1 MKRFIAYLLVLLIAL
16 ACAPGLEKE
25 ITSNGLD
32 PALEGK
38 PVTITFSVPDVCLTN
53 PTKGLDDGDGD
64 IGGTPYL
71 DPDKLYLAVCG
82 HSQSIKY
89 IRKAEMDVDG
99 EGNPITTQ
107 VPVETIED
115 YPLPTEGI
123 STITMY
129 QFKVQLELSDGDRT
143 IHFLGNI
150 DENQLTSGA
159 YSYQILPTLVSYG
172 GKQAYWQ
179 KVFLPFIKPKYEN
192 NIPVIVGGSYVPDDD
207 TAARLRY
214 VPLIRNYAKIQVTDA
229 TDPDDGFELFSYAII
244 YYPTR
249 GSVVPYRSNVTG
261 GVDPFSFGV
270 SYDEDGNPT
279 DRLSGYEKC
288 SFNKL
293 DSELNY
299 PGYLLPNYAFD
310 QVIPEEQ
317 FFEHPENSNGRVIKY
332 DKNLPDQG
340 FYIYERTIPND
351 KLDPTFVI
359 IRGKFGNGD
368 EYYYYRLDLMEI
380 KSVDNESV
388 YQYYPIY
395 RNFRYNIQLNRI
407 SSIGVSSPELAAKS
421 SGIKDISADISM
433 RHLNDISNGV
443 TRLVVEPF
451 MSKTYTGPNEEG
463 YYYIYARFFNDLNSP
478 DPNTDWGAVSVELE
492 AMSDQSDDILTL
504 YDDVGNEVH
513 AFYPSSQEMGG
524 EPGFRII
531 RFNTKVPGN
540 ETQTQKIKITGRNL
554 YAHEEYPLYR
564 EVEITL
570 QKKQTMTVK
579 CGKQELALHKGA
591 KQEILVTIPAGLP
604 ESMFPLVFT
613 IEAELPTL
621 TPDNSIEGNNVPVS
635 SGPSISDNVT
645 YAGKHAIQFIR
656 TLPLDEYKNLTV
668 VDRKCTF
675 SSFFKSNRA
684 RSATTVWVQ
693 NDYFNKGSD
702 SFVNSEAPTG
712 HFWVKNVSAADV
724 NCVKINKGNLEY
736 DLDFDDEGWLSYTQ
750 NKAIEFGPGQ
760 KVSFRSTQ
768 TITSWRSGEFTC
780 YKKASGAGKKDAEFS
795 VGGNLASLILGDDYV
810 SEAATFSQNFSFI
823 DFFKG
828 HVNLKDASELE
839 FPMLTCQDQCYKSF
853 FDGCTGLLSGP
864 AVLPATTLAN
874 QCYRNMFLNCS
885 SLVNAPYLAATKIQ
899 SKCYERIFEGC
910 VSLQLIKMNGA
921 NYDANCFTDWVKNIP
936 GTGGEIWL
944 NPDIGNSKNWEN
956 IIPRSGNE
964 RWVVKKLPDGEIWK
978 YETQ

>member
-1 MKRFIAYLLVLLIAL
+1 MKRFIAYLILLFIAL
-16 ACAPGLEKE
+16 ACSPGLEKE
-25 ITSNGLD
+25 ITSKGLD

-38 PVTITFSVPDVCLTN
+38 PVTITFSVPEVGLASS
-53 PTKGLDDGDGD
+53 TKSLDDGEGD
-64 IGGTPYL
+64 IGPAPYL

-99 EGNPITTQ
+99 DGNPITTK
-107 VPVETIED
+107 VPVADIKD
-115 YPLPTEGI
+115 YPLPTEGV

-159 YSYQILPTLVSYG
+159 YSYQILPTLVSYA

-179 KVFLPFIKPKYEN
+179 KVFLPSIKPKYEN
-192 NIPVIVGGSYVPDDD
+192 NIPIIVNGSYVPDED
-207 TAARLRY
+207 TEARLRY

-229 TDPDDGFELFSYAII
+229 TDPNDGFELFSYAVI

-270 SYDEDGNPT
+270 SYDSEGNPT

-288 SFNKL
+288 DFNKL
-293 DSELNY
+293 DKELDY
-299 PGYLLPNYAFD
+299 LGYLLPNYVFD
-310 QVIPEEQ
+310 EDIPAEEY
-317 FFEHPENSNGRVIKY
+317 FEHPENSNGRVIKY
-332 DKNLPDQG
+332 DKNNPDLG
-340 FYIYERTIPND
+340 FYIYERTIPSD

-359 IRGKFGNGD
+359 IRGKFGDGN

-380 KSVDNESV
+380 KSVGNESV

-478 DPNTDWGAVSVELE
+478 NPNTDWGAVSVELE

-524 EPGFRII
+524 EQGFRII
-531 RFNTKVPGN
+531 RFNTKAPGN
-540 ETQTQKIKITGRNL
+540 ETKTQKIKISGRNL

-579 CGKQELALHKGA
+579 CNQQELPLYKGA
-591 KQEILVTIPAGLP
+591 KQEIMVTIPAGLQ
-604 ESMFPLVFT
+604 ESMFPLEFT

-621 TPDNSIEGNNVPVS
+621 TPDNSVAGNNIPVS
-635 SGPSISDNVT
+635 SGPSISDNVI

-656 TLPLDEYKNLTV
+656 TLTLDEYKKLPV
-668 VDRKCTF
+668 VDGKCTF
-675 SSFFKSNRA
+675 SSYFRSNRA

-702 SFVNSEAPTG
+702 SFVNAEEPTG
-712 HFWVKNVSAADV
+712 HFWVKADE
-724 NCVKINKGNLEY
+724 NAETTTCVKINKSNLQY
-736 DLDFDDEGWLSYTQ
+736 KIDDEEWNDYKQ
-750 NKAIEFGPGQ
+750 NNVIELERGH
-760 KVSFRSTQ
+760 KVSFRSKV
-768 TITSWRSGEFTC
+768 TIDSWNGGVFKC
-780 YKKASGAGKKDAEFS
+780 YKKSSSDTAKDGVFS
-795 VGGNLASLILGDDYV
+795 VGGNIASLIMGNDYV
-810 SEAATFSQNFSFI
+810 SEAESYKGNYTFL

-828 HVNLKDASELE
+828 HINLTDAYELVI
-839 FPMLTCQDQCYKSF
+839 PMLSCNSEGCFKSF
-853 FDGCTGLLSGP
+853 FDGCTSLTRGP
-864 AVLPATTLAN
+864 EKLPATKMSKT
-874 QCYRNMFLNCS
+874 CYRNFFLNCS
-885 SLVNAPYLAATKIQ
+885 SLAYAPELPATKIENQ
-899 SKCYERIFEGC
+899 CYQQMFRGC
-910 VSLQLIKMNGA
+910 ASLLLIKMNGA
-921 NYDANCFTDWVKNIP
+921 NYVADCFTDWVTGLP
-936 GTGGEIWL
+936 GDGEIWL
-944 NPDIGNSKNWEN
+944 NPDIKNSKSWESV
-956 IIPRSGNE
+956 IPISGDK
-964 RWVVKKLPDGEIWK
+964 RWTVRKMPNGDVW
-978 YETQ
+978 TN